1 MSAEDFDFRLAGLS
15 DAGTIAAIVTE
26 TADGLVEEL
35 LGGLV
40 PSLSS
45 ADLLALAFGQGEGVY
60 RPENVILAESG
71 GETQG
76 LLFSYPS
83 DQQGLPGLARHYLPQ
98 ARLNRLTDV
107 LCASVP
113 ETLWI
118 NTVWVAESNRGRGL
132 GGCLLELAES
142 RAERQSLAGIGLF
155 AWAAAKD
162 ALALYD
168 RCGLEVVRPVAAAD
182 PPVQGRGG
190 PHGQGG
196 LILAKFRSES
206 P

>member
-1 MSAEDFDFRLAGLS
+1 MSAPDFAFRLAGLA

-26 TADGLVEEL
+26 TGDGLVEEL

-40 PSLSS
+40 PSLSC
-45 ADLLALAFGQGEGVY
+45 ADLLALAFGQGEGIY

-83 DQQGLPGLARHYLPQ
+83 DQQGLPDLARHYVPQ
-98 ARLNRLTDV
+98 ARLDRLEDV

-113 ETLWI
+113 DTLWI
-118 NTVWVAESNRGRGL
+118 NTVWVAENSRGRGL

-142 RAERQSLAGIGLF
+142 CAERQSLAGVGLF
-155 AWAAAKD
+155 AWAAAEG
-162 ALALYD
+162 ALAFYD

-182 PPVQGRGG
+182 PPVLGRVG
-190 PHGQGG
+190 PHGRGG